1 MKSLQASL
9 FLFGIVSGSI
19 LVLIIWGLNKGPTK
33 QSSRPEERVEPPS
46 PNHGNFK
53 TENRSSIGTNHSID
67 LLTLPIDKETEDNE
81 TDPTTGNGTR
91 RKARSPS
98 KVNRNKILAIDCD
111 SGKIS
116 REHRFDD
123 CINSKRKCHP
133 VELMILKDLIE
144 TGTSIDIV
152 YTQKNDPGKLTMDRE
167 SKIYRAHCTMVNVS
181 VLHDGNCYA
190 EGLLPII
197 LNGKKRY
204 LGRANFIIENA
215 IEIPCQRKST
225 EVEVRQQIK
234 DHLAM
239 AYCVENI
246 VLSVVNKINTK
257 LDVSHLF
264 NPKSMESFL
273 MIQESF
279 TYGCSKD
286 SLLVTF
292 VKFYKKFS
300 PFIILLYTSSYQIFS
315 VVLFCVACVKKLPL
329 MTSLGF
335 LFRCFKTHRDLK
347 KYIKQRKEKDE
358 LKEKEKRRKSMLIES
373 GTSDSVFHAHHLG
386 HLYDSVVDL
395 NYRLIQLER
404 LHRPT
409 EQTSEWSLARSE
421 NQN

>member
-1 MKSLQASL
+1 MKSLQVSL
-9 FLFGIVSGSI
+9 FLFGIVTGST
-19 LVLIIWGLNKGPTK
+19 LVLIVWGHNNGPTK
-33 QSSRPEERVEPPS
+33 QIPSPEERVEPPS

-53 TENRSSIGTNHSID
+53 TENRSSIEINHSIE
-67 LLTLPIDKETEDNE
+67 LLTVPKDKEIEDDE
-81 TDPTTGNGTR
+81 TDLTIGKSTG

-98 KVNRNKILAIDCD
+98 EVNRDKILAIDCD
-111 SGKIS
+111 SGRIS

-144 TGTSIDIV
+144 TGTSIDII

-167 SKIYRAHCTMVNVS
+167 SRIYRAHCKLVNVS

-190 EGLLPII
+190 EGLLPIMI
-197 LNGKKRY
+197 NGKKKY
-204 LGRANFIIENA
+204 LGRADFVIENA
-215 IEIPCQRKST
+215 IEVPCQRKST

-257 LDVSHLF
+257 MDVSHLF

-286 SLLVTF
+286 SLLVTI
-292 VKFYKKFS
+292 VKFYKKYS

-315 VVLFCVACVKKLPL
+315 LVLFFIACLKRLPL

-347 KYIKQRKEKDE
+347 KYMKQKKEKDG
-358 LKEKEKRRKSMLIES
+358 LREKEERRKSMHIES
-373 GTSDSVFHAHHLG
+373 GFSDSVFHAHYLAHL
-386 HLYDSVVDL
+386 HESVVEL
-395 NYRLIQLER
+395 NYKLIQLES
-404 LHRPT
+404 LHLPT
-409 EQTSEWSLARSE
+409 AQNSEWSLTRSE